1 MEKLTNTIEAILF
14 ASGKS
19 VPLADIAEKLNATK
33 GEIKRSLDE
42 LKEKYGEEGGIQ
54 LLLFNGKAQLGS
66 NPLYKESVEAVLNP
80 IREKELTR
88 TVLECAAI
96 IAYKQPITKTEIE
109 LLRGLNSDYA
119 VRVLLELNLITPCG
133 RKDAV
138 GRPILYA
145 TTDEFLKR
153 FKLQSL
159 EDLPDYDAL
168 MAAIGRSEEHDSYL
182 YARDEYAEVAAADGG
197 DSIPQEPDESPQP
210 PREESTGDGY
220 EIPDFLRGLDETD
233 IVKIS
238 KTHTPR
244 NGGAF
249 LAEGA
254 GSICFSDALI
264 FFFRAHIMR
273 TWMSSMSVSCRSG
286 RQPSC
291 FSFPSLRI

>member
-1 MEKLTNTIEAILF
+1 MEQLTNTIEAILF
-14 ASGKS
+14 ASGKA
-19 VPLADIAEKLNATK
+19 VALTDIGDKLNATK
-33 GEIKRSLDE
+33 GEIKRALDE

-88 TVLECAAI
+88 TILECAAI

-153 FKLQSL
+153 FKLHSL

-168 MAAIGRSEEHDSYL
+168 MEAIGRGEEHDSYL
-182 YARDEYAEVAAADGG
+182 YARDEYRDGEEEAAAAAAEA
-197 DSIPQEPDESPQP
+197 SAEAPQE
-210 PREESTGDGY
+210 EETSDQNGGY

-238 KTHTPR
+238 
-244 NGGAF
+244 
-249 LAEGA
+249 
-254 GSICFSDALI
+254 
-264 FFFRAHIMR
+264 
-273 TWMSSMSVSCRSG
+273 
-286 RQPSC
+286 
-291 FSFPSLRI
+291 

>member
-1 MEKLTNTIEAILF
+1 MEQLTNTIEAILF
-14 ASGKS
+14 ASGKAVALS
-19 VPLADIAEKLNATK
+19 DIGDKLNATK
-33 GEIKRSLDE
+33 GEIKRALDE

-88 TVLECAAI
+88 TILECAAI

-153 FKLQSL
+153 FKLHSL

-168 MAAIGRSEEHDSYL
+168 MEAIGHSDDHDSYL
-182 YARDEYAEVAAADGG
+182 YARDEY
-197 DSIPQEPDESPQP
+197 
-210 PREESTGDGY
+210 REEAPSDGAGEAPEEQAEQKAPSPEETTSDGY

-238 KTHTPR
+238 
-244 NGGAF
+244 
-249 LAEGA
+249 
-254 GSICFSDALI
+254 
-264 FFFRAHIMR
+264 
-273 TWMSSMSVSCRSG
+273 
-286 RQPSC
+286 
-291 FSFPSLRI
+291 